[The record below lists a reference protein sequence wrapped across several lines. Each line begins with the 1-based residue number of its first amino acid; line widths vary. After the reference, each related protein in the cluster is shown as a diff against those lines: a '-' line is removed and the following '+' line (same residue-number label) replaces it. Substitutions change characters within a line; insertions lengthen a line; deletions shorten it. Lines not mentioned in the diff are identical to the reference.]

1 MKSNYKTHDRVT
13 WVTAVG
19 LAPICYWASSQYQ
32 PVLGDYP
39 LSTTPWVTTALII
52 GAYLFSG
59 LWLSNDLDIYS
70 RIYRRWGPLRF
81 LWYPYQR
88 FVSHRSWLSHG
99 LVVGPLVRL
108 VYLYVM
114 VQLVLAGIQ
123 VGAEWLG
130 VSTEAVEAGIQT
142 VGQVW
147 PAALTHSHVSVPLLV
162 GLVLG
167 GVAHSL
173 VDWA

>member
-1 MKSNYKTHDRVT
+1 MRSNYKTHD
-13 WVTAVG
+13 WVTLISAAG
-19 LAPICYWASSQYQ
+19 LAPLCYWAASHYR
-32 PVLGDYP
+32 PMLGHYP
-39 LSTTPWVTTALII
+39 LSTTPWGTTVLVV
-52 GAYLFSG
+52 GAYVFSG

-88 FVSHRSWLSHG
+88 LIAHRSWLSHG
-99 LVVGPLVRL
+99 LVVGPLLRL

-114 VQLVLAGIQ
+114 IHLILIGVHHGMRWLEQSTEVVDSGFQVLA
-123 VGAEWLG
+123 
-130 VSTEAVEAGIQT
+130 S
-142 VGQVW
+142 VW
-147 PAALTHSHVSVPLLV
+147 PYVLTHSHISAPLLV